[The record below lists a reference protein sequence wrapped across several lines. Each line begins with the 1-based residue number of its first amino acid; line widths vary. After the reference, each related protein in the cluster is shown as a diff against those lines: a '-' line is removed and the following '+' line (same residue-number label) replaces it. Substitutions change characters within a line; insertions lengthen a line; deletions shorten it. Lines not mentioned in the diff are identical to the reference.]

1 MLFSPFFPSLGQ
13 DLCRHPSRITRVHLK
28 EDAVPVVKNVLIRT
42 LEWMI
47 RKPVLTPEQIDFS
60 TVRTVLVIRQ
70 HDQLGDFLLATPV
83 FRAIR
88 NRFPEAYV
96 GVLVRDYF
104 ADAVAGNPL
113 VDEILVLQKGS
124 RCWDPRRIMTLWQKV
139 YKRWDLTIV
148 LNTVSHSLSSDL
160 LAELSSKKLILG
172 SAHRVFPGA
181 SRNFFYN
188 LVAPYSL
195 TTQHQSERN
204 LDIVRYI
211 NAHTEDLSEFMYVG
225 DTERHQALE
234 SLHQLGMC
242 EGKLSIALHIGAG
255 KKANRWPVA
264 RFARLAQLLHDR
276 LGAQIVLFWGPDEAT
291 LADEFCRLITFVP
304 VKVHPAGLRY
314 LAACFTQCSLLVCN
328 DTGVMHVCASV
339 GVPLV
344 AAFGPTPPEEWKPIG
359 DTFVAV
365 RTTTCSVGDVEVDS
379 VYRQVITLLQ
389 RTRPEADQET
399 HLSSGRGRSRI

>member
-1 MLFSPFFPSLGQ
+1 MLFSPFFPSLGK
-13 DLCRHPSRITRVHLK
+13 DLCRHPITRVHLK
-28 EDAVPVVKNVLIRT
+28 EDAVPAVKNILIRT
-42 LEWMI
+42 LEVMI

-60 TVRTVLVIRQ
+60 VVRTVLVIRQ

-88 NRFPEAYV
+88 NRFPEAHI

-113 VDEILVLQKGS
+113 VDEVLVLQKG
-124 RCWDPRRIMTLWQKV
+124 RLRRDLRHMMTLWQKL
-139 YKRWDLTIV
+139 YNRWDLTIV

-160 LAELSSKKLILG
+160 LAELSGRRLILG

-188 LVAPYSL
+188 LLAPYSP
-195 TTQHQSERN
+195 TTRHQSERN

-211 NAHTEDLSEFMYVG
+211 HAHTDDLSEFMFVG
-225 DTERHQALE
+225 DIERRQALE
-234 SLHQLGMC
+234 ILHRLGLRD
-242 EGKLSIALHIGAG
+242 GKLSIALHVGAG
-255 KKANRWPVA
+255 KTANRWPVA
-264 RFARLAQLLHDR
+264 HFARLAQLLHDH
-276 LGAQIVLFWGPDEAT
+276 LDVQILLFWGPDETT
-291 LADEFCRLITFVP
+291 LAEEFCRLITFVP
-304 VKVHPAGLRY
+304 VKVHPAGLRH
-314 LAACFTQCSLLVCN
+314 LAACFTWCALLVCN

-344 AAFGPTPPEEWKPIG
+344 AAFGPTHPDEWKPIG
-359 DTFVAV
+359 DSFVAV
-365 RTTTCSVGDVEVDS
+365 RTTTCAVGDVEVDS

-389 RTRPEADQET
+389 RTRPEADHET
-399 HLSSGRGRSRI
+399 HLSSGRGGSRI